1 MLSRVLIIIAVVAI
15 GVFCLSGCKKSPGG
29 AEPEQE
35 VKTMAEYEAEAREQI
50 NKENMDKELESIE
63 KQLEQELSQEQ

>member
-1 MLSRVLIIIAVVAI
+1 MFRKLLVIAAVVAI
-15 GVFCLSGCKKSPGG
+15 SFFCLSGCKKSPGG

-50 NKENMDKELESIE
+50 NKENMDKELKSIE